1 MPFLLAPFVLPQSQ
15 LISFEVPA
23 TRLENLAPLLSKAIG
38 EPIVIGTPLL
48 NDTLTISVRDV
59 TKAELMKK
67 IAQVANATWSKKE
80 SFLLFEQSSDQI
92 RAEQAY
98 AQTEKLRRVTTGIE
112 NAKKRVAKMIS
123 FDENEA
129 KAIKREIDAIAQT
142 KPRGGE
148 GEYDEQYYGRINR
161 LDARGPYS
169 RFVKRLVTRL
179 NPQMAMLVSKNNR
192 RVVFSNNPTGQQQRL
207 NIKLDDIWAQLVNEQ
222 AVWSDVTKGA
232 PIRSSRDTEYIS
244 YGFSR
249 LASTVSQANP
259 RIPTIQIKFAT
270 DSLEQSLN
278 AQISIFDDKGRQ
290 ITSDYQSLDGEPEQ
304 DSEEAVKASED
315 ARKKPKDKIVLSPE
329 AEEYRKFMFERRGG
343 KRGPIPKTLLE
354 KLLNP
359 EKFEAN
365 GQYQLENF
373 RSFAGTK
380 NLIVYN
386 LGSYGDYMEQ
396 VDFLRN
402 PYYRRVLEIEESEKW
417 FTLNL
422 KDRLATRT
430 MMIDPKLIGPMIRL
444 AVTRDCGTIEEQA
457 DFAAKMPDNES
468 MGWMLQER
476 INRVRPYDLPI
487 YNDRAGLRL
496 FAFADPKLKKLIFSG
511 KSVPLDQ
518 FDARFQR
525 EMFKSVFWADWSNW
539 NFDYS
544 AFQKPD
550 GSYNSEFNELQNQVW
565 GGILQE
571 PTNMCPDGLTGKM
584 MVKGTESNSEVL
596 LADPEANSSF
606 QQVRQLDPNY
616 LGQLLFQQKNPTKY
630 PWANQPYDRFD
641 KNSLR
646 LVSQRSISLE
656 LTVRKGISKSFSLN
670 EMHVADQKIY
680 TLDTLPEG
688 VKKKVEEGYKQA
700 EENDKHYGSNP
711 YGRGS
716 GPPPPPL

>member
-1 MPFLLAPFVLPQSQ
+1 MPFLLAPVVLPQSQ
-15 LISFEVPA
+15 LISFEVPS
-23 TRLENLAPLLSKAIG
+23 TRLENLAPMLSKVLG

-48 NDTLTISVRDV
+48 NDTITISVKDV
-59 TKAELMKK
+59 TKAELMKM

-98 AQTEKLRRVTTGIE
+98 AQSEKLRRVTMGIE
-112 NAKKRVAKMIS
+112 NAKKRVAKMIA

-129 KAIKREIDAIAQT
+129 KAVKREIDAIAQT

-161 LDARGPYS
+161 LDARGPYA

-179 NPQMAMLVSKNNR
+179 NPQMAMQVSKNNR
-192 RVVFSNNPTGQQQRL
+192 RVVFSNNPTGVQQRL
-207 NIKLDDIWAQLVNEQ
+207 NIKLDDLWAQLVNEQ

-249 LASTVSQANP
+249 LASTVTQASP
-259 RIPTIQIKFAT
+259 RIPTIHIKFSTEA
-270 DSLEQSLN
+270 LEQYLN
-278 AQISIFDDKGRQ
+278 AQISIYDAKGRQ
-290 ITSDYQSLDGEPEQ
+290 ITSDYLSLDGEPEQ
-304 DSEEAVKASED
+304 DSEEAIKATED
-315 ARKKPKDKIVLSPE
+315 AKKKPKDKLVLGPE
-329 AEEYRKFMFERRGG
+329 AEEYRKFLVERRGG

-365 GQYQLENF
+365 GQYQLENY

-386 LGSYGDYMEQ
+386 LGNFGDYMEQ

-402 PYYRRVLEIEESEKW
+402 PYYRRVMDIEDSDKW

-430 MMIDPKLIGPMIRL
+430 MAMDPKLIGPMIRL
-444 AVTRDCGTIEEQA
+444 ASTRDCASIEEEA
-457 DFAAKMPDNES
+457 DFAAKLPDNES

-496 FAFADPKLKKLIFSG
+496 FAFTDPKLKKLIFSG

-518 FDARFQR
+518 FDSRFQR

-544 AFQKPD
+544 AFQKSD
-550 GSYNSEFNELQNQVW
+550 GSYSAEFNELPSQVW

-584 MVKGTESNSEVL
+584 MVKGTETKSEVL
-596 LADPEANSSF
+596 LATPEADSQF
-606 QQVRQLDPNY
+606 QQIRQLDPDY

-641 KNSLR
+641 RNSLR

-656 LTVRKGISKSFSLN
+656 LVVRKGISKSFGLT
-670 EMHVADQKIY
+670 EMHVTDPKIY
-680 TLDTLPEG
+680 TIDTLPEA
-688 VKKKVEEGYKQA
+688 VKKKVQEGYKQA
-700 EENDKHYGSNP
+700 EENDKHYSSNP

>member
-1 MPFLLAPFVLPQSQ
+1 MPFLLAPVVLPQSQ
-15 LISFEVPA
+15 LVSFEVPT
-23 TRLENLAPLLSKAIG
+23 TRLENLAPILSKVLG

-48 NDTLTISVRDV
+48 NDTITISVKDV

-80 SFLLFEQSSDQI
+80 NFLLFEQSSDQI
-92 RAEQAY
+92 RAEQDY
-98 AQTEKLRRVTTGIE
+98 AQAEKLRRVTAGIE
-112 NAKKRVAKMIS
+112 SAKKRVAKMIA

-129 KAIKREIDAIAQT
+129 KAIKREIDAIALT

-169 RFVKRLVTRL
+169 RFVKRLVTRM
-179 NPQMAMLVSKNNR
+179 NPQMVMQVSKNNR
-192 RVVFSNNPTGQQQRL
+192 RVVFSNNPTGLQVRL
-207 NIKLDDIWAQLVNEQ
+207 NIKLDDIWSQLVNEQ

-232 PIRSSRDTEYIS
+232 PIRSSRDTEYVS

-249 LASTVSQANP
+249 LASTVGQASP
-259 RIPTIQIKFAT
+259 RIPTIHVKFVT
-270 DSLEQSLN
+270 DSMEQNLN
-278 AQISIFDDKGRQ
+278 AQISIYDDKGRQ
-290 ITSDYQSLDGEPEQ
+290 ITSDYQSLDGEPEP
-304 DSEEAVKASED
+304 DSEEAIKAAED
-315 ARKKPKDKIVLSPE
+315 ARKKPKDKLVLGPE

-365 GQYQLENF
+365 GQYQLETF

-386 LGSYGDYMEQ
+386 LGSYGEYMEQ

-402 PYYRRVLEIEESEKW
+402 PYYLRVLDIEDSEKW

-430 MMIDPKLIGPMIRL
+430 MIIDPKLIGPTIRL
-444 AVTRDCGTIEEQA
+444 ASTRDCASIEEEA
-457 DFAAKMPDNES
+457 DFAAKLPDNES
-468 MGWMLQER
+468 LGWMVQER
-476 INRVRPYDLPI
+476 INRVRPYDLPVF
-487 YNDRAGLRL
+487 NDRAALRL

-525 EMFKSVFWADWSNW
+525 EMFKSIFWADWSNW

-544 AFQKPD
+544 SFQKPD
-550 GSYNSEFNELQNQVW
+550 GSYKAEFNELQSQVW

-584 MVKGTESNSEVL
+584 MVKGAEGTSEVL
-596 LADPEANSSF
+596 LADPEANASY

-630 PWANQPYDRFD
+630 PWANQPYDKFD

-646 LVSQRSISLE
+646 VVSQRSITIDLQ
-656 LTVRKGISKSFSLN
+656 VRTGISKSFGLT
-670 EMHVADQKIY
+670 EMHVTDPKIY
-680 TLDTLPEG
+680 TLDSLPEA
-688 VKKKVEEGYKQA
+688 VKKKVQEGYKQA

>member
-1 MPFLLAPFVLPQSQ
+1 MPFLLAPVVLPQSQ
-15 LISFEVPA
+15 LISFEVPS
-23 TRLENLAPLLSKAIG
+23 TRLEILAPMLSKAIG
-38 EPIVIGTPLL
+38 EPVVIGTPLL
-48 NDTLTISVRDV
+48 NDTMTISVKDV
-59 TKAELMKK
+59 TRAEFMKK

-80 SFLLFEQSSDQI
+80 KFLLFEQSSDQI
-92 RAEQAY
+92 RAEQDY
-98 AQTEKLRRVTTGIE
+98 AQAEKLRRVTEGIE
-112 NAKKRVAKMIS
+112 NAKKRVAKMIA
-123 FDENEA
+123 FDETEA
-129 KAIKREIDAIAQT
+129 KAIKREIDAIALT

-169 RFVKRLVTRL
+169 RFVKRLVTRM
-179 NPQMAMLVSKNNR
+179 NPQMVMQVSKNNR
-192 RVVFSNNPTGQQQRL
+192 RVVFSNNPTGLQQRL
-207 NIKLDDIWAQLVNEQ
+207 NIKLDDLWAQLVNEQ

-249 LASTVSQANP
+249 LASTVGQASP
-259 RIPTIQIKFAT
+259 RIPTIHVKFVT
-270 DSLEQSLN
+270 DSMEQSLN
-278 AQISIFDDKGRQ
+278 AQIGIYDEKGRQ
-290 ITSDYQSLDGEPEQ
+290 ITSDYQSLDVEPEQ
-304 DSEEAVKASED
+304 DSEEAVKAAEE
-315 ARKKPKDKIVLSPE
+315 ARAKPKEKLVLGPE

-365 GQYQLENF
+365 GQYQLESF
-373 RSFAGTK
+373 RSFAGKK

-402 PYYRRVLEIEESEKW
+402 PYYRRVLNIEDSEKW

-430 MMIDPKLIGPMIRL
+430 MVVDPKLIGPLIRL
-444 AVTRDCGTIEEQA
+444 ASTRDCASIEEEA
-457 DFAAKMPDNES
+457 DFAAKLPDNES
-468 MGWMLQER
+468 MGWMVQER
-476 INRVRPYDLPI
+476 INRVRPYDLPVF
-487 YNDRAGLRL
+487 NDRAALRL
-496 FAFADPKLKKLIFSG
+496 FAFTDPKLKKLMFSG

-518 FDARFQR
+518 FDSRFQR

-550 GSYNSEFNELQNQVW
+550 GSYSAEFNELQSQVW

-571 PTNMCPDGLTGKM
+571 PTTMCPDGLTGKM
-584 MVKGTESNSEVL
+584 TVKGTQSTSEVL
-596 LADPEANSSF
+596 LADPEANTSY
-606 QQVRQLDPNY
+606 QRVRQLDPNY

-646 LVSQRSISLE
+646 LVSQRSISFE
-656 LTVRKGISKSFSLN
+656 LQVRKGISKSFGLT
-670 EMHVADQKIY
+670 EMHVTDPKIY
-680 TLDTLPEG
+680 TIDTLPEA
-688 VKKKVEEGYKQA
+688 VKKKVQEGYKQA
-700 EENDKHYGSNP
+700 EENDKHYSSNP